1 MRTKKIRQSW
11 VEKRKK
17 KKQKEKHSVFFR
29 AVYYFLLAAFAGVTA
44 YIFIFS
50 PFIQINYLRLEG
62 TEELGYEKV
71 LEELKISLSGKY
83 FGFIPKNNFVL
94 ISKKKIRNRLMEKF
108 KKVSNVEVKKVFPD
122 TVNVKITER
131 KALLLWC
138 SGGPC
143 YIIDEEGCAYG
154 GVNFE
159 SSEIKENNL
168 IKLVDVSAKP
178 VSLGEKILSE
188 NYINFILEL
197 AEEIKKEAPISVL
210 GEYRTACRAAE
221 EVRVKTA
228 EGWDIYFSS
237 KIPAKQ
243 SIRTL
248 KTFLEKEMDEEKR
261 KNLEYIDLRV
271 ENKVYYKFKN
281 LEEDKNDQDEDDQD
295 EETQTN
301 TDSN

>member
-143 YIIDEEGCAYG
+143 YIIDEKGRAYDG
-154 GVNFE
+154 ADFE
-159 SSEIKENNL
+159 SPEIKENNL
-168 IKLVDVSAKP
+168 IRLADTSAKP
-178 VSLGEKILSE
+178 VNLGEKVLGE
-188 NYINFILEL
+188 DYINFILEL
-197 AEEIKKEAPISVL
+197 TEEIKKEALVDISD
-210 GEYRTACRAAE
+210 EYQTACRAAE
-221 EVRVKTA
+221 DVRIKTTA
-228 EGWDIYFSS
+228 GWDIYFSG

-248 KTFLEKEMDEEKR
+248 KTFLKKEMDEEKR

-271 ENKVYYKFKN
+271 ENKVYYKFKD
-281 LEEDKNDQDEDDQD
+281 LGEDKNDQDDDDQD
-295 EETQTN
+295 EETQASI
-301 TDSN
+301 DSN